1 MPRPRCYASI
11 LGDCPHQL
19 LGSPKSNTHSF
30 LGGTLKKTLKFVAV
44 FAAAALAFGV
54 SAPAAN
60 AAATK
65 ACLALDTGGVD
76 DKSFNASA
84 WSGAQA
90 ASKANSSITV
100 KYLSAASDADYAPNI
115 KKLVDEKCNIIVGV
129 GFLINGAIVAAAK
142 ANPTVHFAIVD
153 QDGEDHGADGSVYPG
168 TKFANLKPLQFS
180 TNESSFQ
187 AGYLAAGV
195 SKTGKVA
202 TYGGLN
208 IPPVTI
214 FMDGFAKGVAHY
226 NKVKGKKVTVLGW
239 DTVKKDGT
247 MVGGFGD
254 SAKALQISKNF
265 EQQGADVIFPV
276 AGGLG
281 GATAGNS
288 ITSKKSVVIWVD
300 TDGFVAAP
308 QYKKVLLTSVVKGV
322 GTSVGAVIKDE
333 AAGKFSATGYN
344 GNLKNAGTFLAPY
357 HDLIRM
363 VPTAL
368 RTEVTKLGAD
378 IRSGK
383 VSAN

>member
-1 MPRPRCYASI
+1 MKDPHSI
-11 LGDCPHQL
+11 SLEEP
-19 LGSPKSNTHSF
+19 
-30 LGGTLKKTLKFVAV
+30 LKKTTKIVAA

-54 SAPAAN
+54 APAAT
-60 AAATK
+60 AANATK

-84 WSGAQA
+84 WAGANA
-90 ASKANSSITV
+90 AKKANANVSVS
-100 KYLSAASDADYAPNI
+100 YLAAATDADYAPNI
-115 KKLVDEKCNIIVGV
+115 KKLVDNGCNIIVGV
-129 GFLINGAIVAAAK
+129 GFLINSAIVDAAK
-142 ANPTVHFAIVD
+142 KNPTVKFAIVD

-168 TKFANLKPLQFS
+168 KKIANLKPLEFA
-180 TNESSFQ
+180 TNESAFQ

-226 NKVKGKKVTVLGW
+226 NAKKGKSVQVLGW
-239 DTVKKDGT
+239 DTKKSDGT
-247 MVGGFGD
+247 FVGGFSD

-288 ITSKKSVVIWVD
+288 IASKKSVVIWVD
-300 TDGFVAAP
+300 SDGFIAAP

-322 GTSVGAVIKDE
+322 DTSVKGVILDV
-333 AAGKFSATGYN
+333 ANNKFSSTGYV
-344 GNLKNAGTFLAPY
+344 GTLKNGGTKLAPY

-363 VPTAL
+363 VPSAL
-368 RTEVTKLGAD
+368 RSEVTKLGTD
-378 IRSGK
+378 ISNKK
-383 VSAN
+383 VSVK

>member
-1 MPRPRCYASI
+1 MRAQTRLAPSSI
-11 LGDCPHQL
+11 NPY
-19 LGSPKSNTHSF
+19 STSF
-30 LGGTLKKTLKFVAV
+30 GGTLKKTFKFVAV
-44 FAAAALAFGV
+44 AAAAALAFGA
-54 SAPAAN
+54 APAAN

-84 WSGAQA
+84 WAGAQA
-90 ASKANSSITV
+90 AAKANSSVTV
-100 KYLSAASDADYAPNI
+100 KYLAATSDADYAPNI

-142 ANPTVHFAIVD
+142 ANPTVNFAIVD

-168 TKFANLKPLQFS
+168 TKFPNLKPLQFN

-226 NKVKGKKVTVLGW
+226 NKIKGKNVTVLGW
-239 DTVKKDGT
+239 DIAKKDGT
-247 MVGGFGD
+247 FVGGFSD

-288 ITSKKSVVIWVD
+288 MTSKKSVVIWVD
-300 TDGFVAAP
+300 TDGFVAAK
-308 QYKKVLLTSVVKGV
+308 QYRSVLLTSVVKGV
-322 GTSVGAVIKDE
+322 DTSVKGVILDQ
-333 AAGKFSATGYN
+333 ATGKFSASGYF
-344 GNLKNAGTFLAPY
+344 GNLKNAGTYLAPY
-357 HDLIRM
+357 HDLIRR
-363 VPTAL
+363 VPASL
-368 RTEVTKLGAD
+368 RTEITKLGND
-378 IRSGK
+378 IRNGK
-383 VSAN
+383 VSAK